1 MGDGQ
6 RIPPKHLAADRAGK
20 AALHAAHDITAG
32 LAEAGVEDDGVVVL
46 RTDGPHRSLGELETL
61 IDAALAET
69 DEAATGQVEAN
80 PSRETESEHD

>member
-1 MGDGQ
+1 
-6 RIPPKHLAADRAGK
+6 
-20 AALHAAHDITAG
+20 
-32 LAEAGVEDDGVVVL
+32 VVVL